1 MADIIEQIRVAVRRR
16 VAGKLIEESAYQRQW
31 MDDAPTADVYLR
43 ETVME
48 ETREQIS
55 QSGVKVTALV
65 ELDIFVRRGA
75 FPNPLAVASDYAQRI
90 YAEFDPLDESKVLLS
105 LGDDGGSGYIQ
116 APPNQEAPAQEEEL
130 YYLPVLFSVGVYL

>member
-31 MDDAPTADVYLR
+31 MDDAPAADVYLR

-75 FPNPLAVASDYAQRI
+75 FPNPMAVASDYAQRI
-90 YAEFDPLDESKVLLS
+90 YAEFDPLDESKVTLA
-105 LGDDGGSGYIQ
+105 LGDGTVGYIQ
-116 APPNQEAPAQEEEL
+116 APPRQEAPAQEEEL

>member
-31 MDDAPTADVYLR
+31 MDDAPAADVYLR

-75 FPNPLAVASDYAQRI
+75 FPNPMAVASDYAWRI
-90 YAEFDPLDESKVLLS
+90 YAEFDPMDESKVTIA
-105 LGDDGGSGYIQ
+105 LGDGTIGYIQ
-116 APPNQEAPAQEEEL
+116 DPPYQEAPAQEEEL
-130 YYLPVLFSVGVYL
+130 YHLPVLFRVGVYL

>member
-1 MADIIEQIRVAVRRR
+1 MADVIELVRVAVRRK
-16 VAGKLIEESAYQRQW
+16 VAGNIIEEAAYQRQW
-31 MDDAPTADVYLR
+31 MDNAPAEDVYIR

-48 ETREQIS
+48 ETREELF

-75 FPNPLAVASDYAQRI
+75 FPNPMAVASDYAQRI

-116 APPNQEAPAQEEEL
+116 APPRQEAPAQEEEL

>member
-55 QSGVKVTALV
+55 QSGLKVTALV

-90 YAEFDPLDESKVLLS
+90 YAEFDPLDEGKVTIAI
-105 LGDDGGSGYIQ
+105 GDGSVGYIQ
-116 APPNQEAPAQEEEL
+116 APPKQESPAQEEEL